1 MNLRK
6 DHSHIFQCHVCAR
19 SVVAMYMTFRRL
31 RAWPRVGGGF
41 VDYGQQS
48 SPATFLIIIF
58 TILLFATFVD
68 GLQLYEQHN
77 FQ

>member
-1 MNLRK
+1 M
-6 DHSHIFQCHVCAR
+6 F
-19 SVVAMYMTFRRL
+19 MTFRRL

-41 VDYGQQS
+41 VAYGQES
-48 SPATFLIIIF
+48 SLVTFMTIIF
-58 TILLFATFVD
+58 TIFIFTTFVD

>member
-1 MNLRK
+1 
-6 DHSHIFQCHVCAR
+6 
-19 SVVAMYMTFRRL
+19 MYMTFRRL

-41 VDYGQQS
+41 DDYGQQS
-48 SPATFLIIIF
+48 STATFLIIIF
-58 TILLFATFVD
+58 TILLFATFAD

>member
-1 MNLRK
+1 
-6 DHSHIFQCHVCAR
+6 
-19 SVVAMYMTFRRL
+19 MYMTFRRL

-48 SPATFLIIIF
+48 SPATFLLIIL

-68 GLQLYEQHN
+68 GLQLYEQHS

>member
-1 MNLRK
+1 M
-6 DHSHIFQCHVCAR
+6 F
-19 SVVAMYMTFRRL
+19 MTFRRR

-41 VDYGQQS
+41 VAYGQENS
-48 SPATFLIIIF
+48 LVTFMTIIF
-58 TILLFATFVD
+58 TILIFATFVD